1 MPPSPLITINKQ
13 LDFHTQSTKSR
24 SFSNYSTKSYH
35 RTPLAPPP
43 TQTTKLAV
51 PTSIDSPT
59 DRSAIT

>member
-43 TQTTKLAV
+43 PKQLNSPCQPPLTRQL
-51 PTSIDSPT
+51 ID
-59 DRSAIT
+59 RL